1 VQVLVSD
8 AFYPAMVRE
17 NVSLVSSAVTGVTR
31 DGVIDA
37 QGNVHPLNII
47 VWATGERTHQSLVTA
62 ASRPAV
68 V

>member
-1 VQVLVSD
+1 MSD

-37 QGNVHPLNII
+37 KGKVHPLDII
-47 VWATGERTHQSLVTA
+47 VWATGERVPTG
-62 ASRPAV
+62 
-68 V
+68 